1 MADEGGTSGTGA
13 ELGSVRDGGGSLRS
27 DIGDER
33 EDKGSEGKER
43 GAHGG
48 DADVTRETVSAIVNA
63 LRDVEEGCMEYIRGI
78 TWDNGLQ
85 RRRRGGQV
93 QGDGGVGRRRE
104 TGRALL
110 RDRC

>member
-1 MADEGGTSGTGA
+1 MADEGGTSGTGV

-48 DADVTRETVSAIVNA
+48 DADVTRETVNAVVNA
-63 LRDVEEGCMEYIRGI
+63 L
-78 TWDNGLQ
+78 
-85 RRRRGGQV
+85 
-93 QGDGGVGRRRE
+93 GDGK
-104 TGRALL
+104 RAAWNIYEG
-110 RDRC
+110 